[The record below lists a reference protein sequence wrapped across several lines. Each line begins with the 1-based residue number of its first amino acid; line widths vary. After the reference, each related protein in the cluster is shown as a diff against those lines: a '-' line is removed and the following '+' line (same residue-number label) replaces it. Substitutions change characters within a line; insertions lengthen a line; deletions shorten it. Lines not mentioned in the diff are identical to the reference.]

1 MSEYPDFKYNQLLN
15 NCLGNQSKIKLLILD
30 VDGVLTDGTKVY
42 DREHNPIHKTF
53 RCKDFT
59 AIKRFI
65 AAGVKV
71 IMLSGDAWNRDMA
84 QKRNIPFYCTRGDDL
99 SLDKSRY
106 ISHLESTYNVSSEN
120 MAFVG
125 DDYFDLSMF
134 KKLFWSFCPSD
145 APQIIKN
152 NSLYV
157 LKSKGGDGVIVE
169 LYDFLVSKNIV
180 TDATEDEVAELDK
193 KEASSAAMK

>member
-1 MSEYPDFKYNQLLN
+1 MSEYPDFKYNQLLD

-106 ISHLESTYNVSSEN
+106 ISHLESTYNVKSEN

-134 KKLFWSFCPSD
+134 KKLFWSFSPSD
-145 APQIIKN
+145 APQIIKD

-157 LKSKGGDGVIVE
+157 LKSRGGEGVIVE
-169 LYDFLVSKNIV
+169 LYDFLVAKGVVSE
-180 TDATEDEVAELDK
+180 ATEEAVAELDK

>member
-1 MSEYPDFKYNQLLN
+1 MSEYPDFKYNQLLD
-15 NCLGNQSKIKLLILD
+15 NCLGSQSKIKLLILD
-30 VDGVLTDGTKVY
+30 IDGVLTDGTKVY
-42 DREHNPIHKTF
+42 DRDHNPIRKSF

-71 IMLSGDAWNRDMA
+71 VMLSGDAWNRNMA

-106 ISHLESTYNVSSEN
+106 ISHLESTYGVKSEN

-134 KKLFWSFCPSD
+134 KKLFWSFSPSD
-145 APQIIKN
+145 APQIIKD

-157 LKSKGGDGVIVE
+157 LNSKGGEGVIVE
-169 LYDFLVSKNIV
+169 LYDFLVLKGIV
-180 TDATEDEVAELDK
+180 SEATEEEVAELDK
-193 KEASSAAMK
+193 KESSSADMK

>member
-1 MSEYPDFKYNQLLN
+1 MSEYPDFKYNQLLD

-106 ISHLESTYNVSSEN
+106 ISHLESTYNVKSEN

-134 KKLFWSFCPSD
+134 KKLFWSFSPSD
-145 APQIIKN
+145 SPQIIKD

-157 LKSKGGDGVIVE
+157 LKSKGGEGVIVE
-169 LYDFLVSKNIV
+169 LYDFLVAKGVVSE
-180 TDATEDEVAELDK
+180 ATEEAVAELDK

>member
-1 MSEYPDFKYNQLLN
+1 MSEYPDFKYNQLLD

-42 DREHNPIHKTF
+42 DREHNPVHKTF

-106 ISHLESTYNVSSEN
+106 ISHLESTYNVKSEN

-134 KKLFWSFCPSD
+134 KKLFWSFSPSD
-145 APQIIKN
+145 APQIIKD

-157 LKSKGGDGVIVE
+157 LKSKGGEGVIVE
-169 LYDFLVSKNIV
+169 LYDFLVAKGVVSE
-180 TDATEDEVAELDK
+180 ATEEAVAELDK

>member
-1 MSEYPDFKYNQLLN
+1 MSEYPDFKYKQLLD
-15 NCLGNQSKIKLLILD
+15 NCIGNQSKIELIILD

-42 DREHNPIHKTF
+42 DRDHNPIHKTF

-59 AIKRFI
+59 AIKRLI

-71 IMLSGDAWNRDMA
+71 IMLSGDSWNSDMA
-84 QKRNIPFYCTRGDDL
+84 RKRNIPFYCTRGSDL

-106 ISHLESTYNVSSEN
+106 VSHLESTYGVKSEN

-145 APQIIKN
+145 APQIIKD

-157 LKSKGGDGVIVE
+157 LKSKGGEGVIVE
-169 LYDFLVSKNIV
+169 LYDFLVAKGIV
-180 TDATEDEVAELDK
+180 PEATEEAVAELDK